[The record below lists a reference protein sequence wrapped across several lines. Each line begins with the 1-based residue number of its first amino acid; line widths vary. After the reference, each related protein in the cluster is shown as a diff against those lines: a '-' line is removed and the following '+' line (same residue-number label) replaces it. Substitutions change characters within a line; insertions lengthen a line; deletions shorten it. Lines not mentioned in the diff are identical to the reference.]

1 MDGDLRGMQVVGVV
15 GDVRELTPE
24 GPPGPTLYASS
35 RQRPGGAG
43 RFAIVVRG
51 PRPQTL
57 TGTVRRIVHDANPDV
72 PVALRTVAAAFDTA
86 VGNRR
91 FNLWLIAAFSA
102 AALMPAT
109 LGVYGLIAY
118 TVSQRTREM
127 GIRMALGAEPRSLVT
142 LIVKRGAVLA
152 GIGSA
157 AGLTIATALT
167 GVVKNLLFGVRAADP
182 LVLASVVLVT
192 LAAAMAASY
201 VPARKIL
208 RQTPGRTLRDT

>member
-1 MDGDLRGMQVVGVV
+1 
-15 GDVRELTPE
+15 
-24 GPPGPTLYASS
+24 
-35 RQRPGGAG
+35 
-43 RFAIVVRG
+43 
-51 PRPQTL
+51 
-57 TGTVRRIVHDANPDV
+57 
-72 PVALRTVAAAFDTA
+72 
-86 VGNRR
+86 
-91 FNLWLIAAFSA
+91 
-102 AALMPAT
+102 
-109 LGVYGLIAY
+109 
-118 TVSQRTREM
+118 
-127 GIRMALGAEPRSLVT
+127 MALGAEPRSLVT